1 MYIRCLSYILD
12 IRYVYQMSK
21 LYIRCPVYILDIR
34 YAVDGA
40 KEPQWLIVHF
50 GTPYTLA
57 WEQIFIKV
65 CSSTS
70 TSVNVV

>member
-50 GTPYTLA
+50 GTPYDTLYLVLLCCLLICHLLA
-57 WEQIFIKV
+57 V
-65 CSSTS
+65 DL
-70 TSVNVV
+70 